1 MNKAI
6 VLAGSRGIGKGI
18 ADSIESMNNGLKWP
32 KWEVIRT
39 STNDVDTSNLN
50 TVKRFID
57 KNQGDLAYDHDD
69 LPVFLARNPWHLQN
83 ASETWPDI
91 RLLKTREQTGQ

>member
-1 MNKAI
+1 MDMRDRLPQENS
-6 VLAGSRGIGKGI
+6 AGGRVEPYT
-18 ADSIESMNNGLKWP
+18 ARW
-32 KWEVIRT
+32 
-39 STNDVDTSNLN
+39 VDAEDASE
-50 TVKRFID
+50 VKRFID